1 MIKPVCLDCTWN
13 KNMNKYP
20 EDADPALVKDYQA
33 RLRQLLDSKA
43 SEWNVPEMG
52 SYIKQLRREIFHQEE
67 FDYSDVKYH
76 FNELLLS
83 FAQQMTDHIR
93 EAEDPVLMAVKY
105 AMAGNYI
112 DFAVL
117 NVEEETLWDLIGKAE
132 ELTVDRDTYR
142 KFLHEAAK
150 AKTLTYIT
158 DNCGEIVMDKLLIM
172 ELKKVNPEL
181 DVTVM
186 VRGAKVAND
195 TTIEDAVQTGIPSV
209 AKVLDNGTWMDGTIL
224 HALSEEARSSI
235 IHADMVIAKGQANY
249 ESLAGCGLN
258 VFYLFICKCALFM
271 ERFGVEKFSGVL
283 VAER

>member
-20 EDADPALVKDYQA
+20 QDADPALAKEYQA
-33 RLRQLLDSKA
+33 RLRQLLDTKA
-43 SEWNVPEMG
+43 SEWSVPEMG

-76 FNELLLS
+76 FNELLLG

-93 EAEDPVLMAVKY
+93 KADDPILMAVKY
-105 AMAGNYI
+105 AMTGNYI

-117 NVEEETLWDLIGKAE
+117 HVEEETLWDLIGKAE
-132 ELTVDRDTYR
+132 EMTVDSGVYR
-142 KFLHEAAK
+142 KFLEEAAK

-158 DNCGEIVMDKLLIM
+158 DNCGEIVMDKLLIL
-172 ELKKVNPEL
+172 ELKKYNPEL

-209 AKVLDNGTWMDGTIL
+209 ANVLDNGTWMDGTIL

-235 IHADMVIAKGQANY
+235 LHADMVIAKGQANY

-271 ERFGVEKFSGVL
+271 ERFGVEKYSGVL
-283 VAER
+283 AAER